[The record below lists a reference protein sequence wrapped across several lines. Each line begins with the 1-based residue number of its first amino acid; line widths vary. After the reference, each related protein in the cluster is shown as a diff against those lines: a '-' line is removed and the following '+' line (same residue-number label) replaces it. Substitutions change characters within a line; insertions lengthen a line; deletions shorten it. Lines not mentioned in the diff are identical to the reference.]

1 MEVIKLFTYS
11 LIHFGHF
18 VFSVFVGR
26 NESGWSRM
34 EMLEKKVIINYNT
47 LLYILYIYI
56 NIYNKNFRFK
66 ILENL
71 NVQSE

>member
-1 MEVIKLFTYS
+1 MEVIHLFTYS
-11 LIHFGHF
+11 LWTFCF
-18 VFSVFVGR
+18 FCFVGR